1 MKIENGQSAA
11 KQILLK
17 PISGFETL
25 YSISADGRVFS
36 HRKQSYL
43 KPRLSLDGY
52 NRVCLYGENGKY
64 EYRVARLVA
73 DTFIE
78 NSDKEN
84 KSQVNHIDFNRTN
97 DVLSNLEWVTPL
109 ENSIHSSANQYKT
122 DLRNS
127 NGTFVKKAYTF
138 KNAYNNNEFIIIG
151 IDEISSQF
159 KCSKKNVKAIL
170 TKYANTGMYVKAG
183 LFKGLMVNSEYLKV
197 QRLGQSSVDSSES
210 KCETSQVDED
220 IV

>member
-17 PISGFETL
+17 QIKGWETL
-25 YSISADGRVFS
+25 YSITEDGKVFS
-36 HRKQSYL
+36 HRKQKFL

-52 NRVCLYGENGKY
+52 NRVALCNNKDRY

-73 DTFIE
+73 ETFIS
-78 NSDKEN
+78 NPDQEN
-84 KSQVNHIDFNRTN
+84 KSQVNHIDFNRQN
-97 DVLSNLEWVTPL
+97 DITSNLEWITPEGNTSHSK
-109 ENSIHSSANQYKT
+109 ENVYKS

-127 NGTFVKKAYTF
+127 DGTFTKKAYTF
-138 KNAYNNNEFIIIG
+138 TNVYNNNKFIIIG
-151 IDEISSQF
+151 INEIASQF

-170 TKYANTGMYVKAG
+170 GKYSNTGMYVKNG
-183 LFKGLMVNSEYLKV
+183 LFKGLKVDSEYLKV
-197 QRLGQSSVDSSES
+197 QRLGQSPVGSSES
-210 KCETSQVDED
+210 KCGTSQVDED

>member
-1 MKIENGQSAA
+1 MKIKNGQSAA

-17 PISGFETL
+17 PITGWETL
-25 YSISADGRVFS
+25 YSISEDGMVFS
-36 HRKQSYL
+36 HRKQNYL
-43 KPRLSLDGY
+43 KPRLSMDGY

-64 EYRVARLVA
+64 EYRIARLVA
-73 DTFIE
+73 EAFVE
-78 NSDKEN
+78 NPNTED
-84 KSQVNHIDFNRTN
+84 KSQINHIDFNRQN
-97 DVLSNLEWVTPL
+97 DIFSNLEWVTPL
-109 ENSIHSSANQYKT
+109 ENARYSINNLYKT

-127 NGTFVKKAYTF
+127 DGTFVKKGYTF
-138 KNAYNNNEFIIIG
+138 KNVYNNNEFTIIG

-170 TKYANTGMYVKAG
+170 TKYANTGMHVKAG

-197 QRLGQSSVDSSES
+197 QRLGHSSVGPSGS
-210 KCETSQVDED
+210 KCETSQADED

>member
-1 MKIENGQSAA
+1 MKIKNGQSAA

-17 PISGFETL
+17 PIAGWETL
-25 YSISADGRVFS
+25 YSVSSDGRVFS
-36 HRKQSYL
+36 HRKQSFL
-43 KPRLSLDGY
+43 KPRASMDGY
-52 NRVCLYGENGKY
+52 NRVCLCGEKGRY

-73 DTFIE
+73 EAFIDNPDT
-78 NSDKEN
+78 EN
-84 KSQVNHIDFNRTN
+84 KTQVNHIDFNRKN
-97 DVLSNLEWVTPL
+97 DLISNLEWVTPL
-109 ENSIHSSANQYKT
+109 ENTAYSKDNLYKS
-122 DLRNS
+122 DLRNP
-127 NGTFVKKAYTF
+127 NGTFVKKGYTF
-138 KNAYNNNEFIIIG
+138 KNIYNNSEFTIIG
-151 IDEISSQF
+151 INEIASQF

-197 QRLGQSSVDSSES
+197 QRLGQSSVGPSGS